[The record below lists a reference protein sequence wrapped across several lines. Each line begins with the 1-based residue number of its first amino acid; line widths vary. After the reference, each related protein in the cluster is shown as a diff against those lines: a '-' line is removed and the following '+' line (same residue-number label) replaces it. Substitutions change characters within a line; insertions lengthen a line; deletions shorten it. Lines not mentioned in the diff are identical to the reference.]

1 MGAGHV
7 AQTDLHQ
14 TGTLE
19 GALANAAR
27 LLVHNPA
34 KAEEQAREILKV
46 APGHPQAEYLL
57 GAALRIQGDVDSAL
71 EILEALGTTQP
82 KAPGVAFELGLAR
95 ADAGQSEAAIAA
107 LERAVKLAPGHAQ
120 AWRALGDCRMLAG
133 DSAGAD
139 AAYARHL
146 KASVNDPVLLEAG
159 AALCDNRLAVAEHSL
174 RGFLKEN
181 PTDIGAIR
189 MLAEVGARLGRYE
202 DAENLLTRCLEL
214 APSFDAARYNLA
226 SVLMR
231 QNKTVEALEQV
242 KDLLKRD
249 PRNPAY
255 RTLQASGFARVGEYQ
270 KTIEGYEAVLKGHPN
285 QPKAWMSYGHALKTV
300 GRTDDGI
307 AAYRRSLKL
316 LPSLGESYWSLANL
330 KTFRF
335 TPDDIA
341 AMRKQ
346 LARTDLAEDDRLHF
360 HFALGKAL
368 EDAGE
373 FAESFE
379 HYDKGN
385 AVRRAQLGY
394 VAAETT
400 TQVERATAF
409 FTKEFFAARSD
420 AGHDARDPIFIL
432 GMPRSGSTLL
442 EQILSSHSA
451 VEGTMELPDIMAMA
465 RRIGGRKK
473 ISDETVY
480 PEVLADL
487 SASQLSELGAEY
499 LERTRIQRKLGRLF
513 FIDKMPANWMYTGF
527 IHLILPKAK
536 IIDAR
541 RHPLA
546 CCLSNFKQHFARG
559 QAFTYGQADIGRYYY
574 DYVMLMHHFD
584 TVLPGRVHRVLY
596 EDMVADPE
604 AQVRRLLDYCG
615 LPFEEGCLRFYEN
628 ERAVR
633 TASSEQVRQPIFT
646 EGLDHWRHYEN
657 WLGEM
662 KAALGAVLENYR
674 T

>member
-159 AALCDNRLAVAEHSL
+159 AALCANRLAVAEHSL
-174 RGFLKEN
+174 RGFLKEH

-189 MLAEVGARLGRYE
+189 MLAQVGARLGRYE

-285 QPKAWMSYGHALKTV
+285 QPKAWMSYGHAPKTV
-300 GRTDDGI
+300 GRTDD
-307 AAYRRSLKL
+307 
-316 LPSLGESYWSLANL
+316 
-330 KTFRF
+330 
-335 TPDDIA
+335 
-341 AMRKQ
+341 
-346 LARTDLAEDDRLHF
+346 
-360 HFALGKAL
+360 
-368 EDAGE
+368 
-373 FAESFE
+373 
-379 HYDKGN
+379 
-385 AVRRAQLGY
+385 
-394 VAAETT
+394 
-400 TQVERATAF
+400 
-409 FTKEFFAARSD
+409 
-420 AGHDARDPIFIL
+420 
-432 GMPRSGSTLL
+432 
-442 EQILSSHSA
+442 
-451 VEGTMELPDIMAMA
+451 
-465 RRIGGRKK
+465 
-473 ISDETVY
+473 
-480 PEVLADL
+480 
-487 SASQLSELGAEY
+487 
-499 LERTRIQRKLGRLF
+499 
-513 FIDKMPANWMYTGF
+513 
-527 IHLILPKAK
+527 
-536 IIDAR
+536 
-541 RHPLA
+541 
-546 CCLSNFKQHFARG
+546 
-559 QAFTYGQADIGRYYY
+559 
-574 DYVMLMHHFD
+574 
-584 TVLPGRVHRVLY
+584 
-596 EDMVADPE
+596 
-604 AQVRRLLDYCG
+604 
-615 LPFEEGCLRFYEN
+615 
-628 ERAVR
+628 
-633 TASSEQVRQPIFT
+633 
-646 EGLDHWRHYEN
+646 
-657 WLGEM
+657 
-662 KAALGAVLENYR
+662 
-674 T
+674 